1 MPELPE
7 LEAFVIA
14 QREALTAEPIA
25 AVPVAHF
32 ATTKTID
39 PPLASLAGQRFTAVG
54 RRAKRLLFTA
64 QDGNT
69 LQVHLMSAGRLAV
82 GAKRLKTAMLV
93 VQFESGRELMM
104 SESGHKR
111 RAGVWLL
118 RPDAL
123 AAELAHI
130 GPEPLDPAFT
140 PAALAETLQAHPHQL
155 HAFLRDQRAIAG
167 IGRAFANEILHAA
180 MLSPYQRSATL
191 PDAERGAPARR
202 DHGRPRRR
210 GAAAGAAIRER
221 PHDQG
226 RPRLRRP
233 RPARRALPALRRGD
247 PARVVRRAHRLLL
260 PALPDRRSHPG
271 RPAAVT
277 PVTGVNSGG
286 RGTMRVMLESSTFT
300 HDLQATEPD
309 VHLALTRAGVTGVDK
324 VIRIAHAGTEL
335 LYYAQIDCFV
345 DLDPSQK
352 GVHMSRFPETVAECI
367 DQVVIGEALHVED
380 LAEHMAAEDCRA
392 SERRALRGH
401 DPGEVPDHPAHARVR
416 PAHAGDLPR

>member
-25 AVPVAHF
+25 AVPVSHF

-54 RRAKRLLFTA
+54 RRAKRLLFTV

-93 VQFESGRELMM
+93 VQFDSGRELMM

-140 PAALAETLQAHPHQL
+140 PAALAATLTAHPHQL

-191 PDAERGAPARR
+191 ADAEIERLHAAITGVL
-202 DHGRPRRR
+202 
-210 GAAAGAAIRER
+210 GAAVERLVPLSGNGLTTKADRGYVVHDRLGEPCPRCGEAIRRVSFDEHTVFYC
-221 PHDQG
+221 PHCQTGD
-226 RPRLRRP
+226 RILADRRLS
-233 RPARRALPALRRGD
+233 
-247 PARVVRRAHRLLL
+247 RLL
-260 PALPDRRSHPG
+260 R
-271 RPAAVT
+271 
-277 PVTGVNSGG
+277 
-286 RGTMRVMLESSTFT
+286 E
-300 HDLQATEPD
+300 
-309 VHLALTRAGVTGVDK
+309 
-324 VIRIAHAGTEL
+324 
-335 LYYAQIDCFV
+335 
-345 DLDPSQK
+345 
-352 GVHMSRFPETVAECI
+352 
-367 DQVVIGEALHVED
+367 
-380 LAEHMAAEDCRA
+380 
-392 SERRALRGH
+392 
-401 DPGEVPDHPAHARVR
+401 
-416 PAHAGDLPR
+416 

>member
-7 LEAFVIA
+7 LEAFVVA

-32 ATTKTID
+32 ATLKTID

-64 QDGNT
+64 SGGDT
-69 LQVHLMSAGRLAV
+69 LMVHLMSAGRLAV

-93 VQFESGRELMM
+93 VEFESGRELMM

-130 GPEPLDPAFT
+130 GPEPLDPGFT
-140 PAALAETLQAHPHQL
+140 PAALRETLEAHPHQV

-191 PDAERGAPARR
+191 SDEEL
-202 DHGRPRRR
+202 GRLHAAITGVL
-210 GAAAGAAIRER
+210 GAAVERLVPLSGTGLTTKADRGYGVHDRLGQPCPRCGETIRQVSFDEHTVFYC
-221 PHDQG
+221 PSCQTGG
-226 RPRLRRP
+226 RILADRRLS
-233 RPARRALPALRRGD
+233 
-247 PARVVRRAHRLLL
+247 RLL
-260 PALPDRRSHPG
+260 R
-271 RPAAVT
+271 
-277 PVTGVNSGG
+277 
-286 RGTMRVMLESSTFT
+286 E
-300 HDLQATEPD
+300 
-309 VHLALTRAGVTGVDK
+309 
-324 VIRIAHAGTEL
+324 
-335 LYYAQIDCFV
+335 
-345 DLDPSQK
+345 
-352 GVHMSRFPETVAECI
+352 
-367 DQVVIGEALHVED
+367 
-380 LAEHMAAEDCRA
+380 
-392 SERRALRGH
+392 
-401 DPGEVPDHPAHARVR
+401 
-416 PAHAGDLPR
+416 

>member
-1 MPELPE
+1 VPELPE

-64 QDGNT
+64 EDGNT

-93 VQFESGRELMM
+93 VQFDSGRELMM

-130 GPEPLDPAFT
+130 GPEPLDPGFT
-140 PAALAETLQAHPHQL
+140 AAALAETLGAHPHQL

-191 PDAERGAPARR
+191 TDDEIARL
-202 DHGRPRRR
+202 HSAITGVL
-210 GAAAGAAIRER
+210 GAAVERLVPLSGSGLTTKADRGYAVHDRLGEPCPRCGEAIRRVSFDEHTVFYC
-221 PHDQG
+221 PACQTGG
-226 RPRLRRP
+226 RVLADRRLS
-233 RPARRALPALRRGD
+233 
-247 PARVVRRAHRLLL
+247 RLL
-260 PALPDRRSHPG
+260 R
-271 RPAAVT
+271 
-277 PVTGVNSGG
+277 
-286 RGTMRVMLESSTFT
+286 E
-300 HDLQATEPD
+300 
-309 VHLALTRAGVTGVDK
+309 
-324 VIRIAHAGTEL
+324 
-335 LYYAQIDCFV
+335 
-345 DLDPSQK
+345 
-352 GVHMSRFPETVAECI
+352 
-367 DQVVIGEALHVED
+367 
-380 LAEHMAAEDCRA
+380 
-392 SERRALRGH
+392 
-401 DPGEVPDHPAHARVR
+401 
-416 PAHAGDLPR
+416 

>member
-7 LEAFVIA
+7 LEAFVVA

-32 ATTKTID
+32 ATLKTID

-64 QDGNT
+64 SGGDT
-69 LQVHLMSAGRLAV
+69 LMVHLMSAGRLAV

-93 VQFESGRELMM
+93 VEFESGPELMM

-140 PAALAETLQAHPHQL
+140 AAALRETLEAHPHQL

-191 PDAERGAPARR
+191 SDEEL
-202 DHGRPRRR
+202 GRLHAAITGVL
-210 GAAAGAAIRER
+210 GAAVERLVPLSGTGLTTKADRGYGVHDRLGQPCPRCGETIRQVSFDEHTVFYC
-221 PHDQG
+221 PSCQTGG
-226 RPRLRRP
+226 RILADRRLS
-233 RPARRALPALRRGD
+233 
-247 PARVVRRAHRLLL
+247 RLL
-260 PALPDRRSHPG
+260 R
-271 RPAAVT
+271 
-277 PVTGVNSGG
+277 
-286 RGTMRVMLESSTFT
+286 E
-300 HDLQATEPD
+300 
-309 VHLALTRAGVTGVDK
+309 
-324 VIRIAHAGTEL
+324 
-335 LYYAQIDCFV
+335 
-345 DLDPSQK
+345 
-352 GVHMSRFPETVAECI
+352 
-367 DQVVIGEALHVED
+367 
-380 LAEHMAAEDCRA
+380 
-392 SERRALRGH
+392 
-401 DPGEVPDHPAHARVR
+401 
-416 PAHAGDLPR
+416 

>member
-1 MPELPE
+1 MTGSVRDVPELPE

-130 GPEPLDPAFT
+130 GPEPLDSAFT

-191 PDAERGAPARR
+191 PDAEVERLHAAITGVL
-202 DHGRPRRR
+202 
-210 GAAAGAAIRER
+210 GAAVQRLVPLSGNGLTTKADRGYVVHDRLGEPCPRCGEAIRRVSFDEHTVFYC
-221 PHDQG
+221 PHCQTGD
-226 RPRLRRP
+226 RILADRRLS
-233 RPARRALPALRRGD
+233 
-247 PARVVRRAHRLLL
+247 RLL
-260 PALPDRRSHPG
+260 R
-271 RPAAVT
+271 
-277 PVTGVNSGG
+277 
-286 RGTMRVMLESSTFT
+286 E
-300 HDLQATEPD
+300 
-309 VHLALTRAGVTGVDK
+309 
-324 VIRIAHAGTEL
+324 
-335 LYYAQIDCFV
+335 
-345 DLDPSQK
+345 
-352 GVHMSRFPETVAECI
+352 
-367 DQVVIGEALHVED
+367 
-380 LAEHMAAEDCRA
+380 
-392 SERRALRGH
+392 
-401 DPGEVPDHPAHARVR
+401 
-416 PAHAGDLPR
+416 